1 MKILIRGP
9 LLSMSGYGNH
19 ARQIFELVKA
29 AKPEAELH
37 CDVLPWGNTSWI
49 LSKDY
54 CSDNNFDQI
63 IQKTMLSYKVNETQ
77 FEEVYHIGLP
87 NEWKPF
93 ENSKNIGITAGIES
107 DICKEEWIDDLN
119 KMDLVIVPSE
129 FAKEIF
135 VYTSSFSKNSLET
148 PICVIPEWFY
158 VEFEEKHDKKYN
170 LLEKVKTDEN
180 VLIIG
185 QITSTNPENDRKN
198 ISRTLRETAKY
209 LSSIDKEVGIV
220 LKLLTT
226 GSNEEAKN
234 MAKKLVQKEVKDVD
248 VPVYLLFGNMTPSEL
263 QGLYTDPKITCLLSG
278 TRGECFGLTM
288 LEAAVNKLLTVSTG
302 WSAHTEHVN
311 YYFPLSYD
319 LKQVPPSKH
328 TSFFNSSS
336 RWAEYKSDC
345 LEEQLGNVF
354 IEKNIDYDAIESQAE
369 FLINNYSKDAIIS
382 KYSSILNG

>member
-29 AKPEAELH
+29 AKPDAEIF
-37 CDVLPWGNTSWI
+37 CDVLAWGNTSWI
-49 LSKDY
+49 LSQDF
-54 CSDNNFDQI
+54 CSDNIFDQI

-77 FEEVYHIGLP
+77 FSEVYHIGLP
-87 NEWKPF
+87 NEWQPF
-93 ENSKNIGITAGIES
+93 ENTRNVGVTAGIES

-119 KMDLVIVPSE
+119 KMDLVIVPSD
-129 FAKEIF
+129 FAREAF

-148 PICVIPEWFY
+148 QICVIPEWFY
-158 VEFEEKHDKKYN
+158 VEFEEKHDNKYN
-170 LLEKVKTDEN
+170 LLENVKTDKN

-185 QITSTNPENDRKN
+185 QITSINPELDRKN
-198 ISRTLRETAKY
+198 FSRTLRETAQY
-209 LSSIDKEVGIV
+209 LETINEEVGIV

-234 MAKKLVQKEVKDVD
+234 LARDIVKKEVENLN
-248 VPVYLLFGNMTPSEL
+248 VPVYLLFGNMTPYEL
-263 QGLYTDPKITCLLSG
+263 QSLYSDPKITCLLSG

-311 YYFPLSYD
+311 YYLPLSYD
-319 LKQVPPSKH
+319 LKQVPPSE
-328 TSFFNSSS
+328 SGFFDLNS
-336 RWAEYKSDC
+336 RWAEYKTSC
-345 LEEQLGNVF
+345 LEEQLHNVF
-354 IEKNIDYDAIESQAE
+354 VKKDVDCEALEQQAE
-369 FLINNYSKDAIIS
+369 FLINNYSKNAIIS

>member
-29 AKPEAELH
+29 AKPNAEIF
-37 CDVLPWGNTSWI
+37 CDVLAWGNTSWI
-49 LSKDY
+49 LSQDF
-54 CSDNNFDQI
+54 CSDSNFDEI

-77 FEEVYHIGLP
+77 FDEVYHIGLP

-93 ENSKNIGITAGIES
+93 ENTRNVGVTAGIES

-119 KMDLVIVPSE
+119 KMDLVIVPSS
-129 FAKEIF
+129 FAKETF
-135 VYTSSFSKNSLET
+135 VYTSSFSNNSLET
-148 PICVIPEWFY
+148 HICVIPEWFY
-158 VEFEEKHDKKYN
+158 VEFEEKHDNKYN
-170 LLEKVKTDEN
+170 LLENVKTDKN
-180 VLIIG
+180 VLLIG
-185 QITSTNPENDRKN
+185 QITSINPEFDRKN
-198 ISRTLRETAKY
+198 FSRTLRETAKY
-209 LSSIDKEVGIV
+209 LETINEKVGIV

-234 MAKKLVQKEVKDVD
+234 LARDIVKKEVENLN
-248 VPVYLLFGNMTPSEL
+248 VPVYLLFGNMTPYEL
-263 QGLYTDPKITCLLSG
+263 QSLYSDPKITCLLSG

-311 YYFPLSYD
+311 YYFPLSYS
-319 LKQVPPSKH
+319 LKQVPPNDAG
-328 TSFFNSSS
+328 FFNLNS
-336 RWAEYKSDC
+336 RWAEYETSC
-345 LEEQLGNVF
+345 LEEQLHNVF
-354 IEKNIDYDAIESQAE
+354 VKKDVDCEALEQQSE
-369 FLINNYSKDAIIS
+369 FLINNYSKNAIIT

>member
-29 AKPEAELH
+29 SKPSAEIF
-37 CDVLPWGNTSWI
+37 CDVLAWGNTSWI
-49 LSKDY
+49 LSRDF
-54 CSDNNFDQI
+54 CSDSIFDEI

-77 FEEVYHIGLP
+77 FDEVYHIGLP

-93 ENSKNIGITAGIES
+93 ENTRNVGVTAGIES

-119 KMDLVIVPSE
+119 KMDLVIVPSD
-129 FAKEIF
+129 FAKETF

-148 PICVIPEWFY
+148 HICVIPEWFY
-158 VEFEEKHDKKYN
+158 VEFEEKHDNKYS
-170 LLEKVKTDEN
+170 LLENVKTDKN
-180 VLIIG
+180 VLLVG
-185 QITSTNPENDRKN
+185 QITSINPELDRKN
-198 ISRTLRETAKY
+198 FSRTLRETAQY
-209 LSSIDKEVGIV
+209 LETINEEVGIV
-220 LKLLTT
+220 LKLLTS
-226 GSNEEAKN
+226 GSNEEAKSL
-234 MAKKLVQKEVKDVD
+234 ARDIIKKEVKDLN
-248 VPVYLLFGNMTPSEL
+248 VPVYLLFGNMTPYEL
-263 QGLYTDPKITCLLSG
+263 QSLYLDPKITCLLSG

-319 LKQVPPSKH
+319 LKQVPPSKNG
-328 TSFFNSSS
+328 FFNSNS
-336 RWAEYKSDC
+336 RWAEYKTSC
-345 LEEQLGNVF
+345 LEEQLHNVF
-354 IEKNIDYDAIESQAE
+354 VKKDVDCEALEQQAE
-369 FLINNYSKDAIIS
+369 FLINNYSKNAIIS

>member
-29 AKPEAELH
+29 AKPSAEIF
-37 CDVLPWGNTSWI
+37 CDVLSWGNTSWI
-49 LSKDY
+49 LSQDF
-54 CSDNNFDQI
+54 CSDNIFDQI

-77 FEEVYHIGLP
+77 FDEVYHIGLP

-93 ENSKNIGITAGIES
+93 ENTKNVGVTAGIES

-119 KMDLVIVPSE
+119 KMDLVIVPSD
-129 FAKEIF
+129 FAKETF

-148 PICVIPEWFY
+148 HICVVPEWFY
-158 VEFEEKHDKKYN
+158 VEFEEKHNNKYN
-170 LLEKVKTDEN
+170 LLEKVKTDKN
-180 VLIIG
+180 VLLIG
-185 QITSTNPENDRKN
+185 QITSINPELDRKN
-198 ISRTLRETAKY
+198 FSRTLRETAQY
-209 LSSIDKEVGIV
+209 LETINKEVGIV
-220 LKLLTT
+220 LKLLTS

-234 MAKKLVQKEVKDVD
+234 LARDIVKKEVENLN
-248 VPVYLLFGNMTPSEL
+248 VPVYLLFGNMTPYEL
-263 QGLYTDPKITCLLSG
+263 QSLYSDPKITCLLSG

-319 LKQVPPSKH
+319 LKQVPPSK
-328 TSFFNSSS
+328 TGFFDLNS
-336 RWAEYKSDC
+336 RWAEYKTSC
-345 LEEQLGNVF
+345 LEEQLCNVF
-354 IEKNIDYDAIESQAE
+354 IKKDVDCEALEQQAE
-369 FLINNYSKDAIIS
+369 FLINNYSKNAIIS